1 MPDIEY
7 VHVCLYMHTHI
18 TLGVAVRVC
27 DTLVCLLMVS
37 LVAGFRYLWTC
48 ILRFLVVTLV
58 YEVQ

>member
-18 TLGVAVRVC
+18 TLGVAVHVC

-37 LVAGFRYLWTC
+37 LVAGFHRMIPVYLY
-48 ILRFLVVTLV
+48 I
-58 YEVQ
+58 EVPCCDIGV